1 MRASAFD
8 VYLLDVL
15 CRDSLSLV
23 VVGLLSCLFLG
34 PTMFQIK
41 LCFAHE
47 VIGGISDELS

>member
-1 MRASAFD
+1 MRAGAFD

-15 CRDSLSLV
+15 CRDSL

-41 LCFAHE
+41 LFFAYK
-47 VIGGISDELS
+47 VIGGISDELF